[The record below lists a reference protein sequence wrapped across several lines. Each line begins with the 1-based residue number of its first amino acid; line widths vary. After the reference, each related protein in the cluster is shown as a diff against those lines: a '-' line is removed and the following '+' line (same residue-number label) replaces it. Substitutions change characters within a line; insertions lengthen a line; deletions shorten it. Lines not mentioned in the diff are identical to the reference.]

1 MLICK
6 GADNSI
12 RWKPGER
19 LDHVFEAR
27 CDELDAASG
36 GTHPAVIT
44 DEKTYTFRELDNLAN
59 QAARHLKARGVK
71 PGDKVGL
78 LFDKGVSTYIAL
90 LAVLKVNAAY
100 VPFDGGFPNDRI
112 EFILEDAGVTAL
124 LTQEMFREKASGFEV
139 PVIFLDS
146 EHEAIAKL
154 DSARLSAEEKGA
166 PKDEIAYL
174 IYTSGTTGKPKG
186 VVIEHASI
194 CNFVRVAAEIYGY
207 GPQDR
212 VYQGMTIAFDFSVEE
227 LWVPLLAGAALVPA
241 KAAATLVG
249 GDLAD
254 YLLEHKVTG
263 WACVPTLLATIEKDL
278 PDLRLLI
285 VSGEACPQNLVTRW
299 ARDGRKILNAY
310 GPTEATVT
318 CTLTELLPDKP
329 VTIGGPLP
337 TYTIVI
343 LDPDKREEIS
353 AGGMGEIGIAGV
365 GLAQGYLNRP
375 DLTEQKFIPDFIGLP
390 NNPSKRIYRSGD
402 LGCINADGEVE
413 FHGRIDTQ
421 VKIRGYRIEL
431 TEIESVLMEFPEI
444 AQAVVDTH
452 EAEPGAVELV
462 AYYAPKKGEKD
473 LDHNAVAQVL
483 RKRLPR
489 YMVPAYIEKLPI
501 IPMTPS
507 DKADRKALPPPKG
520 ARVAGGSG
528 NFVAPSSGMEKL
540 LASTLA
546 EIMQVDKLSIEDHF
560 FNDLGAH
567 SLLMARFC
575 ARLREIP
582 GAPDIS
588 MPAIYQNTSIAA
600 LAAHF
605 ESAESVEETA
615 PPVRRDPLR
624 IPSNLEYYGCGVLQ
638 AATAIGYMLF
648 GLWILQT
655 AFYWT
660 YAVEESPAALYFR
673 VVAFSVSAFL
683 AYSLLPV
690 AVKWLLIGRW
700 KAERI
705 PIWSLRYYRF
715 WLVKTLIRTS
725 PLAAFAGTPIF
736 NVYMRLLGARIG
748 KDVVISSAQ
757 IPVCA
762 DLLAIGDNTILRKD
776 SILTGYRA
784 QSNYIYTGPVSIGA
798 NCFVGEGSVVDVDT
812 VMEDDTQLGHA
823 SSLQSGQRL
832 QRGKRYHGSPAV
844 ETPANYCTLDP
855 MPCSGLR
862 KGVWCAF
869 LLAGVLG
876 LLLPVAIFLLYE
888 VAPYF
893 FRYTEVVIFDPA
905 SPWNYLFPLA
915 IETAVV
921 VFAAMVLGLALGL
934 AGVFLLPR
942 LGNAFLT
949 PEKTYVRYGFHYFM
963 NGLVS
968 GASNS
973 RLYNLL
979 FGDSPFITWYLSR
992 LGYDLNEIDQT
1003 GSNFGTNQKQDNP
1016 FLCDIGS
1023 GTMVSDG
1030 LSMINA
1036 QMSPTSF
1043 RLSKVRIGDHNYL
1056 GNVIFFP
1063 SDGRT
1068 GENVLLGTKVMI
1080 PVDGKLRENVG
1091 LLGSPCFEIPR
1102 AVDRD
1107 TEYGQFTDAGVRAAR
1122 ISKKAR
1128 HNLLTVILYLLSYWL
1143 FAVVSILTGVAAVLY
1158 FPTYGLMSFVLGG
1171 LGLSVFS
1178 VAYFVL
1184 LERASLGFRRLQ
1196 PQMAAVYED
1205 YFWFHERHWK
1215 FTEFPLQR
1223 LFVGTP
1229 FKPFISRLL
1238 GIRMGSKV
1246 FDDGA
1251 QFLEKT
1257 LVSVGDYTNLNVASV
1272 VQGHSLE
1279 EGIFKSDRIDIG
1291 KGCSIGTGAFVHYGT
1306 TLRDDALL
1314 APDSFLMKGEVLER
1328 GSTWRGNPAR
1338 AIRDR
1343 HTSVDDIQILAA
1355 AK

>member
-1 MLICK
+1 MLICE
-6 GADNSI
+6 GYDNSI

-19 LDHVFEAR
+19 LDHLFEAR

-44 DEKTYTFRELDNLAN
+44 DEKTYTFRELDDLAN
-59 QAARHLKARGVK
+59 QAARHLIAKGVR

-78 LFDKGVSTYIAL
+78 LFDKGVNTYIAL
-90 LAVLKVNAAY
+90 LAVLKANAAY

-112 EFILEDAGVTAL
+112 EFIMEDAGVTAM
-124 LTQEMFREKASGFEV
+124 LTQEMFREKVAGFDV
-139 PVIFLDS
+139 PAIFLDT
-146 EHEAIAKL
+146 EREQI
-154 DSARLSAEEKGA
+154 ARLDASRLTPEEKGE
-166 PKDEIAYL
+166 PGDEIAYL

-207 GPQDR
+207 GPEDR

-241 KAAATLVG
+241 KPAATLVG
-249 GDLAD
+249 NDLAD
-254 YLLEHKVTG
+254 YLIEHKVTG

-278 PDLRLLI
+278 ANLRLLI

-318 CTLTELLPDKP
+318 CTLTELLPGKP

-343 LDPDKREEIS
+343 LDPDKPEQVPE
-353 AGGMGEIGIAGV
+353 GGMGEIAIAGV

-375 DLTEQKFIPDFIGLP
+375 DLTDQKFIPDFIGLP

-431 TEIESVLMEFPEI
+431 TEIESVIMEFPEI
-444 AQAVVDTH
+444 AQAVVHTW

-462 AYYAPKKGEKD
+462 AYYALKKGEKQI
-473 LDHNAVAQVL
+473 DHGAMAQVL

-489 YMVPAYIEKLPI
+489 YMVPAYIERLNI

-507 DKADRKALPPPKG
+507 DKADRKALPAPKG
-520 ARVAGGSG
+520 ARVSGGSG
-528 NFVAPSSGMEKL
+528 NFVAPGSDMEKL
-540 LASTLA
+540 LAATLC
-546 EIMQVDKLSIEDHF
+546 ETMQVEKISIEDNF

-575 ARLREIP
+575 AKLREVP

-588 MPAIYQNTSIAA
+588 MPVIYQNPTIAG

-605 ESAESVEETA
+605 AGAASVEEAA
-615 PPVRRDPLR
+615 PPVKRDPLR
-624 IPSNLEYYGCGVLQ
+624 VPSKLQYYGCGAMQGL
-638 AATAIGYMLF
+638 AAGLYLLF
-648 GLWILQT
+648 GLWVLREG
-655 AFYWT
+655 FEWT
-660 YAVEESPAALYFR
+660 YAVEQNTAALYAR
-673 VVAFSVSAFL
+673 VVAYAAGMFILFSI
-683 AYSLLPV
+683 LPIM
-690 AVKWLLIGRW
+690 AKWLLVGRW

-705 PIWSLRYYRF
+705 PIWSFGYLRF
-715 WLVKTLIRTS
+715 WIVRSLIRTS
-725 PLAAFAGTPIF
+725 PMVPFAGTPLF
-736 NVYMRLLGARIG
+736 NVYLRMLGARIG
-748 KDVVISSAQ
+748 KDVVISAAQ
-757 IPVCA
+757 FPLCA
-762 DLLAIGDNTILRKD
+762 DLFSVGENTILRKD
-776 SILTGYRA
+776 CIVPGYRA
-784 QSNYIYTGPVSIGA
+784 QSNYIYTGPISIGA
-798 NCFVGEGSVVDVDT
+798 NCFVGEGSVVDIDT

-823 SSLQSGQRL
+823 SSLQPGQRL
-832 QRGKRYHGSPAV
+832 EKGKRYHGSPAV
-844 ETPANYCTLDP
+844 ETSANYCTINP
-855 MPCSGLR
+855 MPCSPLR
-862 KGVWCAF
+862 KAIWS
-869 LLAGVLG
+869 GVLLSG
-876 LLLPVAIFLLYE
+876 ALGIFMPVLVYILYE
-888 VAPYF
+888 GAPYF
-893 FRYTEVVIFDPA
+893 FRYTGAVIFDPA
-905 SPWNYLFPLA
+905 DPWTYLQPLSV
-915 IETAVV
+915 ELAVAT
-921 VFAAMVLGLALGL
+921 FALMVGGLALGL
-934 AGVFLLPR
+934 AAVFILPR
-942 LGNAFLT
+942 ICNAFLK
-949 PEKTYVRYGFHYFM
+949 PETTYVRYGFHYLM
-963 NGLVS
+963 HGLVS
-968 GASNS
+968 AGSNS

-992 LGYDLNEIDQT
+992 LGYDLNSIDQT
-1003 GSNFGTNQKQDNP
+1003 GSNFGTNQKHDNP

-1036 QMSPTSF
+1036 HMSPTSF
-1043 RLSKVRIGDHNYL
+1043 RLSRVRIGDHNYL

-1063 SDGRT
+1063 SDAKT

-1080 PVDGKLRENVG
+1080 PIDGKLRENVG
-1091 LLGSPCFEIPR
+1091 LLGSPAFEIPR

-1107 TEYGQFTDAGVRAAR
+1107 TEYNPYADKAAR
-1122 ISKKAR
+1122 EAQIAKKAR
-1128 HNLLTVILYLLSYWL
+1128 HNLLTVVLYLLGYWV
-1143 FAVVSILTGVAAVLY
+1143 FGFVSLLASIVAVLY
-1158 FPTYGLMSFVLGG
+1158 YPG
-1171 LGLSVFS
+1171 LGLLSFVFS
-1178 VAYFVL
+1178 GIFLAAFSLVYFVL
-1184 LERASLGFRRLQ
+1184 LERASLGFKPLQ
-1196 PQMAAVYED
+1196 PQMAAVYEP

-1223 LFVGTP
+1223 LFAGTP
-1229 FKPFISRLL
+1229 LKPFIGRLL
-1238 GIRMGSKV
+1238 GIRMGDRV

-1257 LVSVGDYTNLNVASV
+1257 LVSVGDHANLNVACV

-1279 EGIFKSDRIDIG
+1279 EGIFKSDRISIG
-1291 KGCSIGTGAFVHYGT
+1291 NGCCIGTGAFVHYGT
-1306 TLRDDALL
+1306 TLKDDSIVAS
-1314 APDSFLMKGEVLER
+1314 DSFLMKGEVLDR

-1338 AIRDR
+1338 AVRDR
-1343 HTSVDDIQILAA
+1343 HSAVEDIPVLTA